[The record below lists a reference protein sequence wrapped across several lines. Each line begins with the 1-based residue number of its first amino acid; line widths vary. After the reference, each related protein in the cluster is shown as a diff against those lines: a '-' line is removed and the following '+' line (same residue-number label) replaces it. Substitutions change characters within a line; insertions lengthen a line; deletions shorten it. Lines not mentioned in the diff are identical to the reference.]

1 MNSGRQWG
9 PQTSW
14 PEAVGIWAIA
24 CLRELWLSAPQPRIS
39 LLLLDGKED
48 TITLVMGMAGPVRLE
63 DNDLARAR
71 GRAQET
77 GSGLW
82 LPGRK

>member
-1 MNSGRQWG
+1 MAL
-9 PQTSW
+9 P
-14 PEAVGIWAIA
+14 P
-24 CLRELWLSAPQPRIS
+24 APYFP
-39 LLLLDGKED
+39 LLLDGKEH
-48 TITLVMGMAGPVRLE
+48 TIILVMGMAGPGRLE

-77 GSGLW
+77 GSGLR